1 MLLAWP
7 QVACCFLAVLSS
19 ARMQGAAPD
28 KEAALAAWEQG
39 RKSFN
44 QYVKVLNKGMTS
56 QVTPAPACQC

>member
-1 MLLAWP
+1 
-7 QVACCFLAVLSS
+7 
-19 ARMQGAAPD
+19 MQGAAPD